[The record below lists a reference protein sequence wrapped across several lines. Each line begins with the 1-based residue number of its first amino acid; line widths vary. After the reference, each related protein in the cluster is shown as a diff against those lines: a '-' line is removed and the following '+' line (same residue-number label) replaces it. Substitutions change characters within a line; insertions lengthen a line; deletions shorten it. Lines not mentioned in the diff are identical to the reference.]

1 MSYLVSI
8 SYPPL
13 FPLHLSYPQVNRRI
27 ISNLLQEP
35 LFDLLFLQWRL
46 RIHTYHWLGTIF
58 TVFMVWPRVPLLQFL
73 WSQSPTY
80 TVCQEKITLCD
91 NMLLHWNDKKNS
103 PLNSTSTMC
112 DFINYSIDCI
122 WVWDLY
128 LEIFALHQS
137 QKTPQMRCCFCWSCV
152 SYIFVLKNVHF
163 TMDHQQQQKNN

>member
-13 FPLHLSYPQVNRRI
+13 FPLHLSYPRVNRRI

-35 LFDLLFLQWRL
+35 LFDLLCLQRRL
-46 RIHTYHWLGTIF
+46 WSHTYHWLGTI
-58 TVFMVWPRVPLLQFL
+58 LQFL
-73 WSQSPTY
+73 GSQSPTY
-80 TVCQEKITLCD
+80 NTVCQEKITLCD
-91 NMLLHWNDKKNS
+91 NILLHWNDKKIS

-137 QKTPQMRCCFCWSCV
+137 QETPQMRCCFCWSCV